1 MISLNDSKFKSV
13 SDKKMFISTEIMS
26 EKHSVRQPRE
36 GIDALRLL
44 WRLEGILLE
53 PVYTAKGMAGL
64 LDLARK
70 GLWTSERVILLH
82 TGSIPATFS
91 FAELL
96 SQPV

>member
-1 MISLNDSKFKSV
+1 MISLNDSKFKQC
-13 SDKKMFISTEIMS
+13 
-26 EKHSVRQPRE
+26 VRQEDVHLNRDYVGEAFGAPTKE

-70 GLWTSERVILLH
+70 GLWTSERVIFLH
-82 TGSIPATFS
+82 TGGTPATFS

-96 SQPV
+96 SQPA